1 MGIQVPMMTVDYIM
15 QILMLKSIDYLK
27 IDVEGFDKF
36 VLDGARN
43 VLKDQKVKRLQFEY
57 HASGEWGKQSLKDVI
72 SMFHNYSYT
81 CFWIGN
87 HEHIVKASIPC
98 IYLLSAEG
106 ANSHLQAQ
114 NR

>member
-1 MGIQVPMMTVDYIM
+1 
-15 QILMLKSIDYLK
+15 MLNSIDYLK
-27 IDVEGFDKF
+27 IDAEGFDKF

-43 VLKDQKVKRLQFEY
+43 LLKDQKVKRLQFEY

-87 HEHIVKASIPC
+87 HGHIVKASIPC
-98 IYLLSAEG
+98 IYDFKKWS
-106 ANSHLQAQ
+106 NIMCKVT
-114 NR
+114 